1 MTLLSKTRKIANLCQ
16 IACKS
21 RQAYYKALNSRHKR
35 SSEEQ
40 KILKKVQY
48 LRRLHPKMGVRKLR
62 YVLSTFHQMEVGRD
76 KLFNLLRD
84 HNLLVKR
91 GRRVRYIPVE
101 NTIRT
106 TNKLKDIAIN
116 APGQVMMSDITYLK
130 SRTRDYYLS
139 LVVDGYSRKIIGYN
153 LSDSLCAIHAM
164 SALQQAIEQSGYR
177 YALHHSDGGTQYTCK
192 DYQKY
197 LAEHNILPSMTRPGS
212 PQDNPIV
219 ERINGILKHEYGLK
233 EQFASYEDMLAKTNL
248 AISIYNN
255 IRPHWAL
262 KLNIP
267 NIVHQQNLS
276 TYFRT

>member
-1 MTLLSKTRKIANLCQ
+1 MHLSKTQKIATLCQ
-16 IACKS
+16 IANKS
-21 RQAYYKALNSRHKR
+21 RQAYYKARTSHQDRH
-35 SSEEQ
+35 SQEQ
-40 KILKKVQY
+40 EILTKVQY
-48 LRRLHPKMGVRKLR
+48 LRRLHPKIGVRKLH
-62 YVLSTFHQMEVGRD
+62 YVLSTFHQIEIGRD
-76 KLFNLLRD
+76 KLFSLLRN

-91 GRRVRYIPVE
+91 KRRVRYIPAK
-101 NTIRT
+101 NTVRAG
-106 TNKLKDIAIN
+106 NKLKDVVIA

-130 SRTRDYYLS
+130 SKTRDYYLA

-153 LSDSLCAIHAM
+153 LSDSLCAIHAIR
-164 SALQQAIEQSGYR
+164 ALQQAIEQSDYR
-177 YALHHSDGGTQYTCK
+177 YAVHHSDGGTQYTCH
-192 DYQKY
+192 DYQQY
-197 LAEHNILPSMTRPGS
+197 LAKHNILPSMTRPGS

-233 EQFASYEDMLAKTNL
+233 EQFASYEEMLAKTNL

-267 NIVHQQNLS
+267 NIVHQKNLS